1 MNLWDETHI
10 ALSNG
15 KWVEARRC
23 LDDLAREQVTDR
35 LLDLKHYVRLSHK
48 TLPEGFHA
56 VLQDRIDLVNSKV
69 EAHRPTGVKIQECG
83 CGNDG
88 YTCSQHAITPEVEY
102 IPPAVDPS
110 IAAVVQQS
118 QQNAHQHRRMLGI
131 NLPENPRSS
140 VTPFAWR

>member
-15 KWVEARRC
+15 KWSEARRC
-23 LDDLAREQVTDR
+23 LDDLAREKVTDR
-35 LLDLKHYVRLSHK
+35 LLDLKSYQRLCKK

-69 EAHRPTGVKIQECG
+69 ETHRPTDE
-83 CGNDG
+83 D
-88 YTCSQHAITPEVEY
+88 PEVVHIAEDF
-102 IPPAVDPS
+102 DPS
-110 IAAVVQQS
+110 IAVVVKQS
-118 QQNAHQHRRMLGI
+118 QQNAYQRRRMLGI
-131 NLPENPRSS
+131 TLPENPHSS